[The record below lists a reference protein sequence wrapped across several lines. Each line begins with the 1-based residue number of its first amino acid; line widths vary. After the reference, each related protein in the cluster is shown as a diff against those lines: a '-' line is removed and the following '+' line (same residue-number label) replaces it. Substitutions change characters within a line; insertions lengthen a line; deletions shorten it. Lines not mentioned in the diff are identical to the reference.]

1 MNNPRF
7 RLLSLLSEA
16 CELEHGLA
24 CSYLYAAFSLKQDLE
39 DGITWQEQQKTRL
52 WASQVLEVAA
62 EEMFHLAQVWNLL
75 IAIGGTPWYQR
86 PAFPQ
91 SPRYYP
97 LHLPLETRPF
107 GLSVIERFIEFERP
121 EPEAQALETL
131 DDDAFHTV
139 GELYR
144 HIETLVHEGGPE
156 LFIGDPARQVGRD
169 LLDFPNLIAIRDE
182 ASALA
187 AIETIIEQGEG
198 NPGDRNDGHDSHFQI
213 FQAVRRSLLEEMVA
227 ADRDGRSFLPAF
239 PCIENPTAS
248 SDLFAAPPE
257 ANLIGDAHTREL
269 ADTFDSIYVFMLR
282 LLGWVFDADVAAGK
296 QRAQFAG
303 AALRMMTTVLKP
315 LGEALASLPAGPQY
329 ENATAGAPFGVSRTV
344 ALPWSPDLSRR
355 IANEKQ
361 SQLSSR
367 LAELAKGGPAKVRLA
382 ATHLGEISL

>member
-1 MNNPRF
+1 MSNPRF

-39 DGITWQEQQKTRL
+39 DGITWQVQQKTRL
-52 WASQVLEVAA
+52 WASQILEVAA

-75 IAIGGTPWYQR
+75 IALGGTPWYQR
-86 PAFPQ
+86 PAFPL

-97 LHLPLETRPF
+97 IHLALETRPF

-121 EPEAQALETL
+121 EPQAKALETF

-144 HIETLVHEGGPE
+144 HIERLVHEGGAD
-156 LFIGDPARQVGRD
+156 LFIGDPSRQVGRD
-169 LLDFPNLIAIRDE
+169 LLDFPNLIAISDE
-182 ASALA
+182 ASASL

-198 NPGDRNDGHDSHFQI
+198 TPGDREDSHFDI
-213 FQAVRRSLLEEMVA
+213 FQAVRRSLLSQMVA
-227 ADRDGRSFLPAF
+227 ADDDDHAFLPAF

-248 SDLFAAPPE
+248 SDLFSAPPE

-282 LLGWVFDADVAAGK
+282 LLGWVFDTDIAAGN
-296 QRAQFAG
+296 QRGQFAQ

-361 SQLSSR
+361 AQLSDR
-367 LAELAKGGPAKVRLA
+367 LTEMAKDGPAKVRLA
-382 ATHLGEISL
+382 ATHLGEISI